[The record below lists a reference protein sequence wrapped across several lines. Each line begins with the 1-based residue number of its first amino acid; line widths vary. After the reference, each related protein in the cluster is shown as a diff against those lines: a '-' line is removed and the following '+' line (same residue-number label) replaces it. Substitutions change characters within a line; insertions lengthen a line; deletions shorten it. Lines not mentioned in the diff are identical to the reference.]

1 MRIIKIGLTSI
12 EMIVYKNNLKAC
24 PYYNDNWKEN
34 FIKLFGNDYFK
45 MFLPFEN
52 CDNQSVDN
60 NYVHIQ

>member
-1 MRIIKIGLTSI
+1 
-12 EMIVYKNNLKAC
+12 MIVYKNNLKAC

-52 CDNQSVDN
+52 CENQSVDN